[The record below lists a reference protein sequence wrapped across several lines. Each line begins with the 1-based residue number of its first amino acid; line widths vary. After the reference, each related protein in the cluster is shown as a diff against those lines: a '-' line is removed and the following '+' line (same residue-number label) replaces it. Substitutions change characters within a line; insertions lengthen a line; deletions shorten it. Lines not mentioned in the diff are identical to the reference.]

1 MNAVVSNAS
10 PLIVLAKAELL
21 RIVPTLFS
29 QVLAPQA
36 VLDEIEAG
44 PVGDPLK
51 LALPSCSWLVAV
63 RLEPPISPLAV
74 WQSGRGEAEVIE
86 YARLHGNLPV
96 LLDDRAARRAAEA
109 LGLQVHGTVG
119 LVAAA
124 AKKGVVASF
133 PSAVAALRKA
143 GLYVSDEIVEALE
156 KALKSGKQA
165 T

>member
-1 MNAVVSNAS
+1 MTAVVSNTS

-21 RIVPTLFS
+21 HILPALFS
-29 QVLAPQA
+29 QVLAPHA
-36 VLDEIEAG
+36 VFEEIAAG
-44 PVGDPLK
+44 PVDDPLK
-51 LALPSCSWLVAV
+51 LVLPSCSWLVEV

-109 LGLQVHGTVG
+109 LGLQVHGSLG

-124 AKKGVVASF
+124 ARKGLVASF
-133 PSAVAALRKA
+133 PSAVATLKKA
-143 GLYVSDEIVEALE
+143 GLYVSDGIVEALE
-156 KALKSGKQA
+156 KELQSRK
-165 T
+165 